1 MTNSWRRFH
10 FLINFLMVVILFF
23 IIHSKLFF
31 YRWLKLF
38 IVLLYVII
46 DFVMA
51 IWRREQQKVSYVAH
65 LAGAAAGLAVGII
78 VLKNRKVETWEIRLK
93 NACLVAC
100 VLIYVVFI
108 FWNIFK
114 DYLEEKH
121 VLSSIPTENALQ
133 DKNINHGE
141 SYCNWPL

>member
-10 FLINFLMVVILFF
+10 SLINFLMVVILFF

-38 IVLLYVII
+38 IVILYVII
-46 DFVMA
+46 DLAMA
-51 IWRREQQKVSYVAH
+51 VWRREQQKVSYAAH
-65 LAGAAAGLAVGII
+65 VAGACAGLGVGII
-78 VLKNRKVETWEIRLK
+78 VLKNRKVETWEIKLK
-93 NACLVAC
+93 NACIVAC
-100 VLIYVVFI
+100 VLIYAVLV

-121 VLSSIPTENALQ
+121 VLNSMPTENALQ